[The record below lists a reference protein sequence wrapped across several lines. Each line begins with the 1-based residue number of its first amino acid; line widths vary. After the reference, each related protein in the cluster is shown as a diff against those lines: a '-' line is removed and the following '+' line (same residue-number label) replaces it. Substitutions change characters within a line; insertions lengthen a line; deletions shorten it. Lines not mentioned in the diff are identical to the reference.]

1 MPGGREA
8 GGQVDQQGVV
18 PQDKQKGERPAELV
32 SIVPTVD
39 DAGHHMC

>member
-1 MPGGREA
+1 MQLAGR
-8 GGQVDQQGVV
+8 QGARWTS
-18 PQDKQKGERPAELV
+18 KEWFLRTSRREKLAEIV